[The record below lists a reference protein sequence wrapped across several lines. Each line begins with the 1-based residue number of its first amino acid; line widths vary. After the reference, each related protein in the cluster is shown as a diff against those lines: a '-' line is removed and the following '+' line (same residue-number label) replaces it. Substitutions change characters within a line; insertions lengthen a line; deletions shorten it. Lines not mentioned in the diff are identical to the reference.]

1 MVWTLFL
8 VKKILIR
15 GSVLFSIY
23 SKMFQNQNWYPS
35 LVSTGLVGTVAPPRV
50 ELELVSLPGIELEL
64 VSLPRIELELVSL
77 PRVELERVSLPRVE
91 LERVSLPRIELE
103 LLSLPCLELDPFP
116 ALLGVCISASKIP
129 PRIILGQGCR
139 IGGSRA

>member
-1 MVWTLFL
+1 MVWTLSL

-15 GSVLFSIY
+15 GSVLTSIY
-23 SKMFQNQNWYPS
+23 SKMFQNQNWHPS

-50 ELELVSLPGIELEL
+50 ELELVSLP
-64 VSLPRIELELVSL
+64 RI
-77 PRVELERVSLPRVE
+77 ELERVSLPRVE
-91 LERVSLPRIELE
+91 LERVSLPRSELERVSLPRVELE

-139 IGGSRA
+139 VGGSRA